1 VGGIV
6 DFFKWLWK
14 MLVGHSIVPDIVKGI
29 FKWFTKLK
37 DLPKWVYD
45 KALKPLWQ
53 HFVDAWHK
61 IQDNISGWW
70 PWIKGKV
77 QAGLGTIGAWVHD
90 HVLQPLQTR
99 WTNAWQDIRDKVSN
113 AKDKIGDTLGTM
125 KDKFDTFV
133 GWIRD
138 IPGKLKDLADNFKS
152 AGTALIEAFWHGLQN
167 TGDLVANIAGNI
179 WTAMKGFIN
188 SGIKYLNDKL
198 PDKISIPHAPDI
210 NLPDNPFP
218 YLPMYTG
225 GVVKGSRR
233 GTPIMAGDRGYDEA
247 VIPLTGPYA
256 PRWARYQDMPSM
268 NPKSMAPITKHQTFI
283 FNGDLQFPNIKSGD
297 DVDTLISN
305 LESLAS

>member
-1 VGGIV
+1 
-6 DFFKWLWK
+6 
-14 MLVGHSIVPDIVKGI
+14 
-29 FKWFTKLK
+29 
-37 DLPKWVYD
+37 
-45 KALKPLWQ
+45 
-53 HFVDAWHK
+53 
-61 IQDNISGWW
+61 
-70 PWIKGKV
+70 
-77 QAGLGTIGAWVHD
+77 
-90 HVLQPLQTR
+90 LQTR

-256 PRWARYQDMPSM
+256 PRWARYQDMPGM

-283 FNGDLQFPNIKSGD
+283 FNGDLEFPNIKSGD